1 MRSSLN
7 IVGLYESRSELTMST
22 RAHTVPRFYLGGFT
36 ALESEK
42 SRDPFVWLGSLST
55 GNIERRSPKNISI
68 ARGFYDGRG
77 GFEEEDR
84 SIEDHLSRIESEAAF
99 AIRKFVSTSSGEGA
113 NPDSAIWRF
122 LSWQAARTPGWFKLV
137 QEWVNEEATWD
148 SAISPVESPPE
159 GIEKIKD
166 RLRTLWVEDP
176 DSGQRHEARDFAELR
191 AYQKRGWKWVLSVED
206 RLEFLHVQ
214 AWYFQVR
221 HFPRLKWTRL
231 DCPKGECFV
240 TSDRAVAWLADGFAD
255 TPPAAL
261 RHPTAQV
268 VASLTRHTALVG
280 RNDAPPLRVTP
291 RDVNRFIACAA
302 SDWIVGPTR
311 SAVEQAIRDRSEVAA
326 H

>member
-1 MRSSLN
+1 M
-7 IVGLYESRSELTMST
+7 
-22 RAHTVPRFYLGGFT
+22 
-36 ALESEK
+36 
-42 SRDPFVWLGSLST
+42 ST
-55 GNIERRSPKNISI
+55 GNIKCRSPKNISI
-68 ARGFYDGRG
+68 ARGFYDGNG
-77 GFEEEDR
+77 GFEDDDR
-84 SIEDHLSRIESEAAF
+84 SIEDHWSQIESEAAF
-99 AIRKFVSTSSGEGA
+99 AIRKFVSTSFDEGP

-137 QEWVNEEATWD
+137 QEWVSEESTWD
-148 SAISPVESPPE
+148 SATPLFETPPV
-159 GIEKIKD
+159 GFEKIKD
-166 RLRTLWVEDP
+166 RPRAHWVEDP
-176 DSGQRHEARDFAELR
+176 DSGQRFEARDFDDLR
-191 AYQKRGWKWVLSVED
+191 AYQKRGWKWVLSAED
-206 RLEFLHVQ
+206 RLESLHMQ

-231 DCPKGECFV
+231 DCPKGESFV

-268 VASLTRHTALVG
+268 VTSLTRKTALVG
-280 RNDAPPLRVTP
+280 RNDASPLRVTP

-302 SDWIVGPTR
+302 SDWVVGSTR

>member
-1 MRSSLN
+1 
-7 IVGLYESRSELTMST
+7 MSI
-22 RAHTVPRFYLGGFT
+22 RAHTVPRFYLAGFA
-36 ALESEK
+36 ALEPEK
-42 SRDPFVWLGSLST
+42 KRDPFVWLGSLST

-68 ARGFYDGRG
+68 ARGFYDGIG
-77 GFEEEDR
+77 GFEDDDR

-99 AIRKFVSTSSGEGA
+99 AIRKFASTSSGEGT

-137 QEWVNEEATWD
+137 QEWVNEATAD
-148 SAISPVESPPE
+148 TATSLVEPPPE
-159 GIEKIKD
+159 GFEKIKN
-166 RLRTLWVEDP
+166 RPRTHWVEDP
-176 DSGQRHEARDFAELR
+176 DSGQRHEARDLDELR
-191 AYQKRGWKWVLSVED
+191 ACQKQGWKWVLSAED
-206 RLEFLHVQ
+206 RLETLHMQ

-221 HFPRLKWTRL
+221 HFPRLNWTRL

-240 TSDRAVAWLADGFAD
+240 TSDRAVAWVADGFAD

-268 VASLTRHTALVG
+268 VASLTQNTALIG
-280 RNDAPPLRVTP
+280 RNETSPLRVTP
-291 RDVNRFIACAA
+291 REVNRFIAFAA

-311 SAVEQAIRDRSEVAA
+311 SAVEQAIIDRSDATG